1 LVNKLPQLP
10 FNLKNLYSKG
20 GVSTSANFG
29 TKFMHVKAID
39 KDDGKN
45 AKITYYQVGEIRQ
58 TLSEGLDNIQKPFL
72 VEKDGAIK
80 LNFDPQKGMKGYF
93 DFTVQAKDTG
103 GLNDVAHIFI
113 YLLREDQRVKFV
125 LRQQPSEFRE
135 NLENFRII
143 FSNITNAIVNIDD
156 YKVHENKDGSVD
168 KTRTDLYIHLVSKKD
183 NSIIEVHDVLKI
195 VDHNIEKLDKLFKE
209 FNVLD
214 TQASEALL
222 LTEKLENTQ
231 MIIWLVVV
239 NLFMGAMLIIILTLC
254 MSQRTNYRRQ
264 LKAARVNAY
273 GEEKPSSLSDFKMVI

>member
-1 LVNKLPQLP
+1 
-10 FNLKNLYSKG
+10 
-20 GVSTSANFG
+20 
-29 TKFMHVKAID
+29 MHVKAID